1 MRNKGSVK
9 LNNEL
14 KIFENPE
21 FGSIRTVEM
30 NGTPYFVGKDV
41 AEVLGYSNPQKAI
54 RDHVDNEDKG
64 VNEMDTPGGK
74 QNIAVINESGLY
86 SLILSSKLPKAKE
99 FKRWVTSEVLPAI
112 RKYKVYALEEL
123 MNDPDFVIR
132 AFTALKEEK
141 EKNRSLETAVK
152 VQRQQIAELKPKAD
166 YMDTILKNK
175 SLMTITQIAKDYGM
189 SGKKMNKLLHE
200 LDIQYKQSGQWFMYA
215 NYQNRGWT
223 HSELIEINRSDGRTD
238 FKFETKWTQK
248 GRLELYQFLKKKGI
262 LPLIECNEAP

>member
-1 MRNKGSVK
+1 M
-9 LNNEL
+9 NNEL
-14 KIFENPE
+14 KIFENAE
-21 FGSIRTVEM
+21 FGSIRTVEIDS
-30 NGTPYFVGKDV
+30 TPYFVGKDV
-41 AEVLGYSNPQKAI
+41 AEVLGYVKPENAI
-54 RDHVDNEDKG
+54 ANHVDDEDKTSTLIQG
-64 VNEMDTPGGK
+64 NGSNYKSKT
-74 QNIAVINESGLY
+74 IIINESGLY

>member
-1 MRNKGSVK
+1 M
-9 LNNEL
+9 NNEL
-14 KIFENPE
+14 KIFENAE

-54 RDHVDNEDKG
+54 RDHVDDEDRG

>member
-1 MRNKGSVK
+1 M
-9 LNNEL
+9 NNEL
-14 KIFENPE
+14 KIFENPA

-54 RDHVDNEDKG
+54 RDHVDDEDRG

>member
-1 MRNKGSVK
+1 MDSK
-9 LNNEL
+9 L

-21 FGSIRTVEM
+21 FGSIRTVEVD
-30 NGTPYFVGKDV
+30 GEPYFVGKDV
-41 AEVLGYSNPQKAI
+41 AEVLGYVNPSKALD
-54 RDHVDNEDKG
+54 DHVDEEDKLNNKSLSSLG
-64 VNEMDTPGGK
+64 QRGGWL
-74 QNIAVINESGLY
+74 INESGLY